1 MEWFLYGSGGSC
13 REVLTSGS
21 PIACGMKTLKR
32 PQIVILGLVS
42 SHTNLSPASLLCG
55 LPGISEVAAE
65 VCGYTTRLT
74 AFPI

>member
-1 MEWFLYGSGGSC
+1 
-13 REVLTSGS
+13 
-21 PIACGMKTLKR
+21 MKTLKR

-42 SHTNLSPASLLCG
+42 SHTNLSLLCG